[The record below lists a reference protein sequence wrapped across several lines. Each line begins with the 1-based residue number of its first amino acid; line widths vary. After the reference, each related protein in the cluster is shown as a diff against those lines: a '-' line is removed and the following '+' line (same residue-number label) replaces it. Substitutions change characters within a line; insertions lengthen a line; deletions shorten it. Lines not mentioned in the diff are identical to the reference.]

1 MHRKKEK
8 IRKRINA
15 ALLQLSQVPIKCMVF
30 NKWVIEFEFYTE
42 EFYTEEN
49 NSLRPNMMLW
59 KLYVKKI
66 INQDSVSSNKIVP
79 FWLFSDSIIKH

>member
-8 IRKRINA
+8 ISKRINA

-42 EFYTEEN
+42 EN

-66 INQDSVSSNKIVP
+66 IDQDSVSSNKIVP